1 MWSHERIR
9 SILEKSEKI
18 KSYDAIGIITIVMLI
33 GLIVDGITILKFC
46 TSSKGTALIIKNGGP
61 LVRMFARRN
70 LYNKIIKLNVPK
82 EDAKII
88 SNTVVELVQSLSIEE
103 ITSLLELVYNE
114 TKS

>member
-1 MWSHERIR
+1 MWSHEKIR

-70 LYNKIIKLNVPK
+70 LYNYQYMKLAVYK
-82 EDAKII
+82 KR
-88 SNTVVELVQSLSIEE
+88 SCLSIQQFLHCYQVLRG
-103 ITSLLELVYNE
+103 IRQLNFV
-114 TKS
+114 